1 MEDDAIKFTCN
12 SIASDT
18 VLFDN
23 CSLTG
28 VFWVSINEDDVL
40 TQVCINKQKAEQLRD
55 WLTKQLESKA

>member
-1 MEDDAIKFTCN
+1 MEDDSIKFTCN

-28 VFWVSINEDDVL
+28 VLWISINEDDVS
-40 TQVCINKQKAEQLRD
+40 TQVCINKIKAEQLRD
-55 WLTKQLESKA
+55 WLTKQLDNQP